1 MIKIA
6 VLSGKGGTGKT
17 VVTSGIAY
25 VMDRKQSLADCDVE
39 AANLSLVLNPRDT
52 VSRPYYGLEKA
63 SIDPDVCI
71 SCGKCMEN
79 CRFEAI
85 EENEGIFTINKT
97 RCEGCGVC
105 GEVCPAG
112 AIGFSAFKDGEIYFS
127 RSDLGRLSHAEL
139 TPGSGTSGLL
149 VHEVKKEAILR
160 GSDNEVLLVDGPPGT
175 GCPVISTISGMNYIL
190 MVTEP
195 SISAIHDLK
204 RLLNVSRGF
213 DVISYVVINRYDLD
227 IPNSD
232 TIEEFCRKEGIK
244 LLGRIPFDP
253 MVLTAVQDGEPVTS
267 YDTPA
272 SEEIKAIFKRLMA
285 EIGLENE

>member
-1 MIKIA
+1 MIRIA

-25 VMDRKQSLADCDVE
+25 AMNRKKSLADCDVE
-39 AANLSLVLNPRDT
+39 AANLSLVLHPHDT
-52 VSRPYYGLEKA
+52 ATRPYYGLEKA
-63 SIDPDVCI
+63 SIDDDICI
-71 SCGKCMEN
+71 SCGKCLEK

-85 EENEGIFTINKT
+85 DECEGIFTVNNI

-105 GEVCPAG
+105 GEICPVDAVC
-112 AIGFSAFKDGEIYFS
+112 FSAFRDGEIYFS
-127 RSDLGRLSHAEL
+127 RTELGQLSHAEL

-160 GSDNEVLLVDGPPGT
+160 GGENEILLVDGPPGT
-175 GCPVISTISGMNYIL
+175 GCPVISTISGMNIIL

-195 SISAIHDLK
+195 SVSAIHDLK

-213 DVISYVVINRYDLD
+213 DVTPYVVINRHDLD
-227 IPNSD
+227 IALSD
-232 TIEEFCRKEGIK
+232 SIEEFCINENIK
-244 LLGRIPFDP
+244 LLGKIPFDP
-253 MVLTAVQDGEPVTS
+253 MVLTAVQNGEPVTL
-267 YDTPA
+267 YETPA
-272 SEEIKAIFKRLMA
+272 SEEIKTICRRLIS